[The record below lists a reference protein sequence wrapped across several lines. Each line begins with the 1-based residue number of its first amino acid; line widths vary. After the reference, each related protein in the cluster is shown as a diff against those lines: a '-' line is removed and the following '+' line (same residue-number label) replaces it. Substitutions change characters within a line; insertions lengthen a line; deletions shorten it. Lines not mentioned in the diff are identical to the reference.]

1 MSKNICILD
10 TNISALCLD
19 KMLPNVTL
27 TTEYEK
33 LAQKLNF
40 TYKDFVKMNKDAI
53 RHAFISEDEK
63 EQLLQKYDEK
73 LNQLS

>member
-1 MSKNICILD
+1 
-10 TNISALCLD
+10 
-19 KMLPNVTL
+19 
-27 TTEYEK
+27 
-33 LAQKLNF
+33 
-40 TYKDFVKMNKDAI
+40 MNKDAI